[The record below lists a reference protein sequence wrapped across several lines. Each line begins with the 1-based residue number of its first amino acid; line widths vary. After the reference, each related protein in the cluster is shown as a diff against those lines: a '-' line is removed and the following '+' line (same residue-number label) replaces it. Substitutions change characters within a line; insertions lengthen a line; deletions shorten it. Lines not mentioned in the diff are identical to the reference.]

1 MAARARLAGLCL
13 LAFLAA
19 PCLAGAAERPRL
31 DWLQYAPEVLQS
43 YKIATDPGDPA
54 RQTAAPSWAP
64 AGRRVYRVLL
74 LIPIKSVD
82 AYSISV
88 NTILDVFRDRD
99 VPARFEIWFYDRQ
112 EGIAAES
119 LAWAE
124 RAPVDLIMSVGSL
137 ATEYLHAHYRG
148 GRIPVVTS
156 ASKDPVLMGQM
167 PDYTSGSGTNI
178 AYTSINVSIDT
189 ELAYLEELIPRLK
202 NIAVIYA
209 QDNKSAVETQVRP
222 LKAEAPS
229 RGLAISEIVVR
240 DEAHAV
246 EDINARLPPAIEAL
260 RRSDPA
266 LNRSILLVTGSTS
279 VYDQIGL
286 INSHTGLLPVI
297 ATLPDVV
304 RPGDDTAVLS
314 IGVNQSTAVQIA
326 ALYAIEILLG
336 EAKPG
341 ALKVGVASPP
351 DIAISFRRARQIGLK
366 IPFGF
371 FEAATFIYDYNGK
384 PVRAFGQRL
393 TQ

>member
-1 MAARARLAGLCL
+1 MAARARHAGLCL

-246 EDINARLPPAIEAL
+246 
-260 RRSDPA
+260 
-266 LNRSILLVTGSTS
+266 
-279 VYDQIGL
+279 
-286 INSHTGLLPVI
+286 
-297 ATLPDVV
+297 
-304 RPGDDTAVLS
+304 
-314 IGVNQSTAVQIA
+314 
-326 ALYAIEILLG
+326 
-336 EAKPG
+336 
-341 ALKVGVASPP
+341 
-351 DIAISFRRARQIGLK
+351 
-366 IPFGF
+366 
-371 FEAATFIYDYNGK
+371 
-384 PVRAFGQRL
+384 
-393 TQ
+393 